1 MSDLDELL
9 AAFDGGLLLRPSHLV
24 PNVVDLA
31 RALASLAGAPS
42 VPPSHNSE
50 AMEHLIG
57 RADHIVF
64 VLADGMGAEQVGA
77 LPEDAFLRLH
87 SRAELQTV
95 FPSSTA
101 PAVTSFATGEW
112 PARHGV
118 TGWWTHLPQIGAAAA
133 VLPLVARSDSRPIA
147 SQGVTPDDVYLVPPL
162 LRSVERDT
170 LSVLP
175 RQIADSAYSA
185 YLSGGW
191 PRQGYASLRQAVDV
205 VTARVASAA
214 APTYTFLYTH
224 LIDAAGHR
232 YGALHTRTLEAIAE
246 VNAQMERLAGSL
258 RGLGRL
264 VVSAD
269 HGLLD
274 APPGARRRLVPSN
287 HVTAALRF
295 PPSGDA
301 RVLYLHLDGDAG
313 QADLDPLRRRLGN
326 RFMLV
331 QIQEAEDLELFGP
344 GRISSA
350 VRERMGDVIAISRGR
365 DVVAYEP
372 DGKEW
377 PIMVEKSQHSG
388 LSPSEMLVPLVVA

>member
-9 AAFDGGLLLRPSHLV
+9 AAFDSGLLLRPSHLV

-31 RALASLAGAPS
+31 RALASLAGVPS

-50 AMEHLIG
+50 SIQHLIG

-64 VLADGMGAEQVGA
+64 VLADGMGTEQVGA

-87 SRAELQTV
+87 LRAELQTV

-101 PAVTSFATGEW
+101 PAITSFATGEW

-118 TGWWTHLPQIGAAAA
+118 TGWWTHVPQIGAAAA
-133 VLPLVARSDSRPIA
+133 VLPFVARSDSLPLA
-147 SQGVTPDDVYLVPPL
+147 SLGVTPDDVYLLPPL
-162 LRSVERDT
+162 LRGVERDT

-175 RQIADSAYSA
+175 RQIADSAYSV

-191 PRQGYASLRQAVDV
+191 PRQGYSSLAQAVDV
-205 VTARVASAA
+205 VTARVDGAA
-214 APTYTFLYTH
+214 APTYTFVYTS

-232 YGALHTRTLEAIAE
+232 YGALHARTLEAVTE

-258 RGLGRL
+258 RGVGRL

-274 APPGARRRLVPSN
+274 APPSARRRLVPSN
-287 HVTAALRF
+287 HVTGALRF

-301 RVLYLHLDGDAG
+301 RVLYLHVRGRSRVD
-313 QADLDPLRRRLGN
+313 DLDALRHRLGN

-331 QIQEAEDLELFGP
+331 PIEEAEELELFGP
-344 GRISSA
+344 GPISSA

-372 DGKEW
+372 DGMTW
-377 PIMVEKSQHSG
+377 PIMMEESQHSG